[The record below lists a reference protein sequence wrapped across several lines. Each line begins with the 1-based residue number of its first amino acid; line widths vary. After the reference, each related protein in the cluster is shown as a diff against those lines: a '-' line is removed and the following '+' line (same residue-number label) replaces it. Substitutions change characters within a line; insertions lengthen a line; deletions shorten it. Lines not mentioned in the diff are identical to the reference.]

1 MEKKINQD
9 FKPFTRIG
17 SRFNWLI
24 IQELYILY
32 KNWTIIL
39 NNTTKLK
46 CFIYLYTKRHNI
58 FTTAARVNLIFP
70 HKTTGR
76 FIEFKNVHSFFVFN
90 IIKYDYFII
99 KNGKRKPIY
108 YRIVSVMK
116 GKKHRKVNESIA
128 IEHWA
133 GAKCIVN
140 LVMIAPI

>member
-1 MEKKINQD
+1 M
-9 FKPFTRIG
+9 
-17 SRFNWLI
+17 
-24 IQELYILY
+24 
-32 KNWTIIL
+32 